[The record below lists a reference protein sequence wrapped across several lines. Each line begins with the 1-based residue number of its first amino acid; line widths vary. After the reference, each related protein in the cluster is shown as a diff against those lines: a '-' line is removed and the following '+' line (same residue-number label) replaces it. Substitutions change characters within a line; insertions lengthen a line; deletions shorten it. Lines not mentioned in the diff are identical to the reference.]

1 MYDQIPTVQKLL
13 DRLGSVPVA
22 RVPEVTGLV
31 DNGDRHRVW
40 TRRSIRA
47 GLAVVGHVHLERR
60 STIKRDRVRRVGYV
74 LYVGSA
80 LERCFDPANRRS
92 TVGAYVLRRVGAVRS
107 VVTVENDEGLRD
119 GSI

>member
-13 DRLGSVPVA
+13 GRLGSVPVA

-47 GLAVVGHVHLERR
+47 GLALVGHVHLECR
-60 STIKRDRVRRVGYV
+60 STIQRDRVRLVGYV

-80 LERCFDPANRRS
+80 LVRSCDPSNRRS
-92 TVGAYVLRRVGAVRS
+92 VAGACVL
-107 VVTVENDEGLRD
+107 
-119 GSI
+119 